1 MNRFEYFS
9 RATIVKPLDGVAV
22 MRQNLDKYAKYKSL
36 AVEKRAKEVERI
48 YIELLE
54 YPEIL
59 ACSANMRNVVLYKS
73 NEYIQILNH
82 LGVTPPQIFEDM
94 KVIMKI
100 IETRPDY
107 KDSPTSPSTTTT
119 TTTTKTTTT
128 TTNTYNLRPKI
139 KAATYNYNLRSTQQ
153 N

>member
-22 MRQNLDKYAKYKSL
+22 MRHNLDKYAKYKSL

-107 KDSPTSPSTTTT
+107 RDSPTSPTS
-119 TTTTKTTTT
+119 
-128 TTNTYNLRPKI
+128 YNLRPKT
-139 KAATYNYNLRSTQQ
+139 KAATHSYNLRSTKQ

>member
-1 MNRFEYFS
+1 MALQF
-9 RATIVKPLDGVAV
+9 IKHK
-22 MRQNLDKYAKYKSL
+22 LDKYEKYKSL
-36 AVEKRAKEVERI
+36 ALDKRAKEVERI

-59 ACSANMRNVVLYKS
+59 AQSANMRNVVLYKS
-73 NEYIQILNH
+73 NEYIQVLNH
-82 LGVTPPQIFEDM
+82 LGVTPPQIFDDM

-107 KDSPTSPSTTTT
+107 RDSPTSPST
-119 TTTTKTTTT
+119 
-128 TTNTYNLRPKI
+128 NTYNLRLKT
-139 KAATYNYNLRSTQQ
+139 KAATHNYNLRSTKSK

>member
-1 MNRFEYFS
+1 MNRFEYFA

-22 MRQNLDKYAKYKSL
+22 MRHKLDKYAKYKSL
-36 AVEKRAKEVERI
+36 PVDKRAKAVERI
-48 YIELLE
+48 YIDLLE

-73 NEYIQILNH
+73 NEYIQDLNH

-107 KDSPTSPSTTTT
+107 RDSPT
-119 TTTTKTTTT
+119 
-128 TTNTYNLRPKI
+128 NTYSLRPKT
-139 KAATYNYNLRSTQQ
+139 KAATHSYNLRSTKQ

>member
-1 MNRFEYFS
+1 MNRFEYFT

-22 MRQNLDKYAKYKSL
+22 IKHKLDKYQTYKSL
-36 AVEKRAKEVERI
+36 AVEKRAKAVELI
-48 YIELLE
+48 YIKLLE

-73 NEYIQILNH
+73 NEYIQLLNH
-82 LGVTPPQIFEDM
+82 LAITPPQIFEDM

-107 KDSPTSPSTTTT
+107 RDSPTSPSTTS
-119 TTTTKTTTT
+119 
-128 TTNTYNLRPKI
+128 YNLRPKT
-139 KAATYNYNLRSTQQ
+139 KAATHSYNLRSTKQ